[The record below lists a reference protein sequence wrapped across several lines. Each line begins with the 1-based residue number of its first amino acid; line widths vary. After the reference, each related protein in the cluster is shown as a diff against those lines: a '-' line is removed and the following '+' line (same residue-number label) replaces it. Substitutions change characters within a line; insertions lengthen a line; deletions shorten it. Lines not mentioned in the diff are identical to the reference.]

1 MNKSNLDRKGFTAVN
16 LSALL
21 SSPTDPNTVLR
32 SQYHWGKSLQELKSS
47 TWRQELVQRPWS
59 KLLTGSSSWLA
70 QSAFLQ
76 QSGAPAQRWCCPQWA
91 EQSVTALQACLQPN
105 LMVAI
110 DHLRV
115 PPLRWL
121 YLWVAGIKLTQTPVI
136 PKRWSLTDPSLTD
149 RGSPLF
155 GGDLYA

>member
-1 MNKSNLDRKGFTAVN
+1 M
-16 LSALL
+16 LL
-21 SSPTDPNTVLR
+21 LCAQKQLGDNEVYFDYTFIPQGLIRGGLGRNSSSMAGV
-32 SQYHWGKSLQELKSS
+32 
-47 TWRQELVQRPWS
+47 WRQELVQRPWS